1 MGNNKNGSYHGQPK
15 SACQR
20 TKCHGRLATQWNSR
34 HWILQMLER
43 RNEPAAENRP
53 RIALHNR
60 ILSERIKS
68 ARSKAKLTQEDLAI
82 RLNMNPS
89 AVGQWETARTAP
101 STERLAPLADALDVS
116 VDWLLGRVQNAGRSN
131 MPVAAVAEDL
141 RKVVGE
147 ARQQQWRAEN
157 RETIAQAHCFLARK
171 GLWG

>member
-1 MGNNKNGSYHGQPK
+1 M
-15 SACQR
+15 
-20 TKCHGRLATQWNSR
+20 
-34 HWILQMLER
+34 
-43 RNEPAAENRP
+43 NEGIENR
-53 RIALHNR
+53 HNR

-68 ARSKAKLTQEDLAI
+68 ARNKAKLTQEDLAI
-82 RLNMNPS
+82 RLKLKNPS

-101 STERLAPLADALDVS
+101 STERLVPLADALDVS

-157 RETIAQAHCFLARK
+157 REAIANANAFLARK
-171 GLWG
+171 GLWSDGKRQF

>member
-1 MGNNKNGSYHGQPK
+1 
-15 SACQR
+15 
-20 TKCHGRLATQWNSR
+20 
-34 HWILQMLER
+34 MLER

-68 ARSKAKLTQEDLAI
+68 ARNKAKLTQEDLAI

-116 VDWLLGRVQNAGRSN
+116 VDWLLGRVQDARCPD
-131 MPVAAVAEDL
+131 MPVADDLLLLEEARRLNVDL

-147 ARQQQWRAEN
+147 ARQQQWRTEN
-157 RETIAQAHCFLARK
+157 REALADANAFLTRN
-171 GLWG
+171 GLWSDGKRQF

>member
-1 MGNNKNGSYHGQPK
+1 
-15 SACQR
+15 
-20 TKCHGRLATQWNSR
+20 
-34 HWILQMLER
+34 MLER

-116 VDWLLGRVQNAGRSN
+116 VDWLLGRVQDARRPD
-131 MPVAAVAEDL
+131 MPVAAVADDLLLLEEARRLNVDL

-147 ARQQQWRAEN
+147 ARQQQWRTEN
-157 RETIAQAHCFLARK
+157 REALADANAFLARN
-171 GLWG
+171 GLWSDGKRQF